1 VDSDQLVKVYFES
14 CYPYAPVFDRLEF
27 AKLYGRENAPPLLM
41 QAILACAAQFAPLE
55 LLKNCSFENRV
66 TAQREFLNRAGLL
79 YDLGYEKSQLRIL
92 QSSLILG
99 TVAFSIPLDKDFRY
113 WLENAG
119 RIAVNMGL
127 HQKYVCNSDLP
138 RIHG

>member
-1 VDSDQLVKVYFES
+1 
-14 CYPYAPVFDRLEF
+14 
-27 AKLYGRENAPPLLM
+27 M

-55 LLKNCSFENRV
+55 LLKDCGFENRV
-66 TAQREFLNRAGLL
+66 AAQREFLNRGGLL
-79 YDLGYEKSQLRIL
+79 YDLGYEKSQLRML
-92 QSSLILG
+92 QGSLILG

-127 HQKYVCNSDLP
+127 HQKCVCNGDLHMVHGP
-138 RIHG
+138 RLTSSSCSGGCPLKQYFE